1 MTEKE
6 QKRAELLHRREQFIR
21 LVDSF
26 TEDNI
31 NLALLLMKGNQD
43 LKLTFKRVFHPL
55 LESIEGALGAGYS
68 LLHKIRQKL
77 ETDGYYYRTRYY
89 VGDFWLRFYSYY
101 AQQGRVD
108 NVWHW
113 IIRWHRANSF
123 SIIKTSELLQDI
135 FFRSELKDLSI
146 TRITLNSPPAP
157 NLNIAVATRHLAELK
172 ELEIE
177 NSADWLAYL
186 APHFAAMPKLE
197 TLTLKNCNLSELPE
211 SVASLPNLTAIIID
225 NNNFSQLPEV
235 LINCKALVE
244 ISIRYNQLTAL
255 PDWLWKLKKMKRL
268 MISYNPMP
276 VLSEYI
282 FTMPNLW
289 WLEIAGNGIKTL
301 PIQKKNTKIGW
312 LDIKNNPIGELP
324 ESLVYLRKLKVLR
337 AENCQIRHF
346 PDWFGEFEHLESL
359 NLSANLFTAVPASLK
374 KLTKLNTL
382 CISNI
387 PITQMPNLSDT
398 HINFFSISSKLMPA
412 DLAALLPTYLPKS
425 CYING

>member
-1 MTEKE
+1 
-6 QKRAELLHRREQFIR
+6 
-21 LVDSF
+21 
-26 TEDNI
+26 
-31 NLALLLMKGNQD
+31 
-43 LKLTFKRVFHPL
+43 
-55 LESIEGALGAGYS
+55 
-68 LLHKIRQKL
+68 
-77 ETDGYYYRTRYY
+77 
-89 VGDFWLRFYSYY
+89 
-101 AQQGRVD
+101 
-108 NVWHW
+108 
-113 IIRWHRANSF
+113 
-123 SIIKTSELLQDI
+123 
-135 FFRSELKDLSI
+135 
-146 TRITLNSPPAP
+146 
-157 NLNIAVATRHLAELK
+157 
-172 ELEIE
+172 
-177 NSADWLAYL
+177 
-186 APHFAAMPKLE
+186 
-197 TLTLKNCNLSELPE
+197 
-211 SVASLPNLTAIIID
+211 
-225 NNNFSQLPEV
+225 
-235 LINCKALVE
+235 
-244 ISIRYNQLTAL
+244 
-255 PDWLWKLKKMKRL
+255 
-268 MISYNPMP
+268 
-276 VLSEYI
+276 
-282 FTMPNLW
+282 MPNLW